1 MHYRSIKNGMN
12 LKEHCFPLLK
22 HSVRTI
28 LPLYEIFNS
37 KQHHHLQM
45 RYTGGMRRV
54 LTIFGYTTLC
64 VGILGMILSS
74 FPAILAFEASQE
86 QSSSMTAEQFPVT
99 VDPKNKTIVENQ
111 QVNDFFESSHAP
123 FQAAIGN
130 TKYTLTNLF
139 EWIAVAIDATPWYQM
154 LAAADNSEK
163 VVAITAGM
171 RKEQIADTFA
181 KTLFWSAAQKKEF
194 VNSSSPLPEGSFAPG
209 IYAVAP
215 DTSPSEVQDM
225 LRARFTNTI
234 LSRYGTKTAEIVPL
248 DQALTIASLIEREA
262 SGKYDM
268 RMISGVI
275 WNRLFIG
282 MNLQIDATVQYAKAS
297 KTKNGNW
304 WPRVLPSDTSLRS
317 PYNTYLQPGLPP
329 TPIANP
335 SVAAVF
341 AALNPKKTSCLFYF
355 HDDARKFH
363 CTDTYEEHVAMLK
376 KYYGQGR

>member
-1 MHYRSIKNGMN
+1 
-12 LKEHCFPLLK
+12 
-22 HSVRTI
+22 
-28 LPLYEIFNS
+28 
-37 KQHHHLQM
+37 M
-45 RYTGGMRRV
+45 RYTLDMRRA

-64 VGILGMILSS
+64 VGILGMILST
-74 FPAILAFEASQE
+74 FPAILAFEASRE
-86 QSSSMTAEQFPVT
+86 QSSSVTAAQFPVT

-111 QVNDFFESSHAP
+111 QVNDFFENSHTP

-130 TKYTLTNLF
+130 TKYTLANLF
-139 EWIAVAIDATPWYQM
+139 EWIALAIDETPWYQM
-154 LAAADNSEK
+154 LAAADKSEK
-163 VVAITAGM
+163 VVAITPGM
-171 RKEQIADTFA
+171 RKEQVADIFA
-181 KTLFWSAAQKKEF
+181 KTLLWSAVQKKEF
-194 VNSSSPLPEGSFAPG
+194 ANSSSPITEGSFAPG
-209 IYAVAP
+209 IYAMAP
-215 DTSPSEVQDM
+215 DTTPSEAQKI
-225 LRARFTNTI
+225 LRTRFSNTI
-234 LSRYGTKTAEIVPL
+234 LSRYGAKTAEIVPL

-262 SGKYDM
+262 GGKYDM

-304 WPRVLPSDTSLRS
+304 WPRVVPSDTSLRS

-355 HDDARKFH
+355 HDDSRQFH
-363 CTDTYEEHVAMLK
+363 CTDTYEEHVATLK